1 MPKDR
6 YESPLASRYA
16 SDFMLCLFSPDT
28 RFQTWRRLWVALARA
43 EHNLGLPVTA
53 EQVAESRLRA
63 IRTYRHLSETAALPH
78 GLPDAVRDYYRQAL
92 ASGSHIA
99 LLALAGERLA
109 ATGGLDLRREMPSY
123 HNPAGL
129 SGHIMNIWTDPAFRG
144 RGIAWR
150 MLDLLT
156 AAACER
162 GCLTVSL
169 HTTAMGRPLYQRYG
183 FTATDDEMELELP
196 AEKSEP

>member
-1 MPKDR
+1 
-6 YESPLASRYA
+6 
-16 SDFMLCLFSPDT
+16 
-28 RFQTWRRLWVALARA
+28 
-43 EHNLGLPVTA
+43 
-53 EQVAESRLRA
+53 
-63 IRTYRHLSETAALPH
+63 
-78 GLPDAVRDYYRQAL
+78 
-92 ASGSHIA
+92 
-99 LLALAGERLA
+99 
-109 ATGGLDLRREMPSY
+109 MPSY

-169 HTTAMGRPLYQRYG
+169 HTTAMGREATGADGVQCIGTKFVLYRQSSDPDKRKIV
-183 FTATDDEMELELP
+183 LE
-196 AEKSEP
+196 K

>member
-1 MPKDR
+1 MACRMRSGITTARP
-6 YESPLASRYA
+6 
-16 SDFMLCLFSPDT
+16 
-28 RFQTWRRLWVALARA
+28 WR
-43 EHNLGLPVTA
+43 P
-53 EQVAESRLRA
+53 
-63 IRTYRHLSETAALPH
+63 
-78 GLPDAVRDYYRQAL
+78 
-92 ASGSHIA
+92 
-99 LLALAGERLA
+99 A
-109 ATGGLDLRREMPSY
+109 ATLRFWRWRESGWPPPAAWTSAREMPSY

>member
-1 MPKDR
+1 MELTFR
-6 YESPLASRYA
+6 
-16 SDFMLCLFSPDT
+16 
-28 RFQTWRRLWVALARA
+28 
-43 EHNLGLPVTA
+43 TA
-53 EQVAESRLRA
+53 GIGDLELLTESRLRA
-63 IRTYRHLSETAALPH
+63 IRTYRHRSETAALPH

>member
-1 MPKDR
+1 M
-6 YESPLASRYA
+6 
-16 SDFMLCLFSPDT
+16 
-28 RFQTWRRLWVALARA
+28 
-43 EHNLGLPVTA
+43 
-53 EQVAESRLRA
+53 
-63 IRTYRHLSETAALPH
+63 
-78 GLPDAVRDYYRQAL
+78 
-92 ASGSHIA
+92 
-99 LLALAGERLA
+99 ALAGERLA

>member
-1 MPKDR
+1 MELTFRTAGIGDLELLDGR
-6 YESPLASRYA
+6 AASGP
-16 SDFMLCLFSPDT
+16 SGPTGTF
-28 RFQTWRRLWVALARA
+28 RRRRRCRMAW
-43 EHNLGLPVTA
+43 
-53 EQVAESRLRA
+53 
-63 IRTYRHLSETAALPH
+63 
-78 GLPDAVRDYYRQAL
+78 PDAVRDYYRQAL